1 MHTDKINPNLTGRFV
16 QPSPNYQ
23 RLRPSLTQAQREI
36 VAQLREAFRAS
47 LPDYTEKVEPEFSNA
62 DARIIAALTGT
73 GKSTLWT
80 RYLSDIHFAM
90 FEKGRSAF

>member
-1 MHTDKINPNLTGRFV
+1 MPTDKIKPNLTGRFV

-23 RLRPSLTQAQREI
+23 RLRPSLTQAQCEI
-36 VAQLREAFRAS
+36 VAQLRDALKES
-47 LPDYTEKVEPEFSNA
+47 LPDYAEKVESDFSNT
-62 DARIIAALTGT
+62 DARILAALTGT

-90 FEKGRSAF
+90 FEKGRSPF